1 MSQEEDEMAD
11 SARVLIV
18 ANRTA
23 ATPTLIYRVRA
34 RAQQGPSRFT
44 LLVPA
49 LPDVLEPGEEARKTL
64 ELALPLL
71 EEAAKGPVEGA
82 VGPSDALR
90 AIEQV
95 LAREHVD
102 EIIIS
107 TLPERVSA
115 WLRRDLPSRVER
127 LGVPVTVVRAK
138 ERPHAAVWSGS
149 P

>member
-1 MSQEEDEMAD
+1 MQEENEMAD
-11 SARVLIV
+11 LARVLIV

-23 ATPTLIYRVRA
+23 ATPTLIYRVRV
-34 RAQQGPSRFT
+34 RAQRGPCQFT

-49 LPDVLEPGEEARKTL
+49 LPDVLDPEEEARKTL

-71 EEAAKGPVEGA
+71 EDAASGPVEGA

-90 AIEQV
+90 AVEQ
-95 LAREHVD
+95 LLERERFD
-102 EIIIS
+102 EVIIS

-115 WLRRDLPSRVER
+115 WLKRDLPTRVER
-127 LGVPVTVVRAK
+127 LGVPVTVVRARQ
-138 ERPHAAVWSGS
+138 RPHAAAWSGS